1 MASCHLLKVLRLI
14 LSAVPDDL
22 MAITKIAGLT
32 WDQWNARLAMPL
44 ITQLHEGR
52 SPLQFGND
60 LSATS
65 SPVMKSLIKN
75 GQGLISQSNNFYNSG
90 KDQSFVSEINGS
102 QIGDQKYDAN
112 GSPDEGISDSTNC
125 SFGYTCGDCGRVYK
139 LKSSLRNHQKWECGK
154 DPQFQCPLCAY
165 RAKQKMHIIRHMG
178 RMHKNQSLE
187 LVDEDFVKM
196 AVQKDA
202 EDSVLNIVV

>member
-1 MASCHLLKVLRLI
+1 MS
-14 LSAVPDDL
+14 
-22 MAITKIAGLT
+22 ITKIAGLT

-52 SPLQFGND
+52 SPLQFGNE

-65 SPVMKSLIKN
+65 SPIVSSLIKN
-75 GQGLISQSNNFYNSG
+75 GQALLSRTLALTNSNNHCNNSSMQEHSVLTENNG
-90 KDQSFVSEINGS
+90 SVGNGS
-102 QIGDQKYDAN
+102 QLGMDPKYDIN
-112 GSPDEGISDSTNC
+112 SSPDEGISEGTNC
-125 SFGYTCGDCGRVYK
+125 SFGYTCGDCGRNYK

-196 AVQKDA
+196 EVHKGM
-202 EDSVLNIVV
+202 EDSVINMGL